1 MGGEV
6 VRSYP
11 RGAFTISIVAG
22 VLMVASGLFSL
33 TMAFYGPPF
42 WGWGRGPPW
51 NATGH
56 FSYGPMMDTSGF
68 SSFIFKGVAAFGL
81 VSGVIV
87 LISALMLRSR
97 PRDNTIWGILIVVFS
112 VLSFF
117 GFGGF
122 FVGAV
127 LGIIGGALAL
137 GWKPSKV

>member
-11 RGAFTISIVAG
+11 TNAFTISIVAG

-42 WGWGRGPPW
+42 WGWGRGPSW

-56 FSYGPMMDTSGF
+56 ASYVPMMGTSGF
-68 SSFIFKGVAAFGL
+68 SSFIFRGVAAFGL
-81 VSGVIV
+81 VSGIIV

-97 PRDNTIWGILIVVFS
+97 PRDNTTWGILIVVFS

-137 GWKPSKV
+137 NWRPSKA